1 MSLDSSSPRNLVVNF
16 AALNNQ
22 RRSSIDFPLTFDLE
36 EEEDELSEAF
46 WSGPRSRGRRH
57 SIGPGGLDTS
67 SPQYSPQSIEEL
79 VSLLRA
85 KEVVEF
91 EVSKLVIRSC
101 EKQQF

>member
-1 MSLDSSSPRNLVVNF
+1 MSSGSSSPQFVVNF

-22 RRSSIDFPLTFDLE
+22 RRSSVDFPLTFDLE
-36 EEEDELSEAF
+36 EEEDELSGAL
-46 WSGPRSRGRRH
+46 WSGSGSRGRRH
-57 SIGPGGLDTS
+57 SIGPGVLDTS
-67 SPQYSPQSIEEL
+67 TPRYSPQSIEEL

-91 EVSKLVIRSC
+91 EVRKLVIRSC